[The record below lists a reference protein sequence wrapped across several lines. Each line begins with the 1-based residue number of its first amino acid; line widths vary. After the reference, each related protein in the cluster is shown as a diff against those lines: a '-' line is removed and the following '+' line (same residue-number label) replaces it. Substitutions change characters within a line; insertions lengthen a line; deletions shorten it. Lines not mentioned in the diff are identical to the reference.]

1 MYLMATVAMAVSDV
15 SFGAFALIVAPLGDR
30 YGI

>member
-1 MYLMATVAMAVSDV
+1 VYLLATVAMALAVA
-15 SFGAFALIVAPLGDR
+15 SFGAFTLIVAPLGDQ